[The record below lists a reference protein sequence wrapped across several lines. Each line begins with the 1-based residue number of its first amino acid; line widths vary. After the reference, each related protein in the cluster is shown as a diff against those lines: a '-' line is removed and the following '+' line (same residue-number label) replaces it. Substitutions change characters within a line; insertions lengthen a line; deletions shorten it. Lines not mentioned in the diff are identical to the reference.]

1 MWGLWLLDRTWLSLA
16 RWEHRHRKQRMVF
29 SFLNSPQF
37 DPRARDAGE
46 RWIIVMGV
54 FVPGLREGRVCVLQ
68 MGKCSQNR
76 LSVRVLPEFI
86 EMEVPEITL
95 LPAMIVWN
103 LEAVSVE
110 LEYFCSQNM
119 HCLELGKGMKER
131 LWGLFPL
138 WCSDVQFASHHFI
151 SFH

>member
-54 FVPGLREGRVCVLQ
+54 FVPGLREDRVCVLQ

-76 LSVRVLPEFI
+76 LSVRVLPEI
-86 EMEVPEITL
+86 H
-95 LPAMIVWN
+95 WN
-103 LEAVSVE
+103 GGSWDHTAACHDSLEFGGCVCGIGI
-110 LEYFCSQNM
+110 F
-119 HCLELGKGMKER
+119 
-131 LWGLFPL
+131 LFPKHALLRAGQRDEGTSLGTVPTVVL
-138 WCSDVQFASHHFI
+138 WCAI
-151 SFH
+151 C